1 MSRTV
6 SVKAEIR
13 SGFFSAVNIAFTDVL
28 ERPEV
33 FANFEWIHCLV
44 LNEKKK

>member
-1 MSRTV
+1 MYFHFRKPPVMSRTV

-33 FANFEWIHCLV
+33 FANFE
-44 LNEKKK
+44 